1 MNKPETFLSSI
12 VRGDGVYIQAFI
24 FSVRNGY
31 IHSKSV
37 RLTNLT
43 DNTFVTYELEE
54 GDNITCLFK
63 FVQKLNP
70 SLDSNFKV
78 ELLTRVYS
86 YDSNSIVEYVDREN
100 FVTPAIWVNND
111 RAVYSLFLNASL
123 KIGSTSVEPTLKVI
137 LSGGH
142 YSAGMSLRV
151 CGSNSLSNIIS
162 YNSFDIKSDIEVQE
176 NIYLYEKLL
185 SLNLSGNWYFK
196 AFLTLSD
203 GTIISQ
209 SDTIIHTVNQGDLY
223 LAGISLEDVIKK
235 ESGEEYRLNQL
246 IDGKRVGITTFNE
259 DRTVQTGSYY
269 EFHENSGAWYYE
281 LINNLEANH
290 RLPTMAE
297 LFSYQALKE
306 SLQGIPNQ
314 PLYYYSSEYN
324 RETNQILGIDWV
336 SGAPRYLN
344 PGDAN
349 VGYLLLEDFVNKL
362 SEPKAL
368 EIPVIKRGAKLQA
381 SGFKV
386 TDLVTKQDAKT
397 LVNQIGDLSL
407 LEVTYAELTG
417 IIARGELVPYKRY
430 LITDYQTVHI
440 IPNAGVVNT
449 GEIEPLMV
457 TAFSASRL
465 NNIAYSSLYPNDT
478 IYYEVENN
486 QEIVPGCT
494 KGYIY
499 RRVDEKQ
506 NNDFPMDFRQVKF
519 RRWAIAQAA
528 WSNAG
533 PYAKGEIVKDSSSD
547 TLYISLEDSNTENPA
562 TSAKWGMLP
571 WLNGDYISP
580 FFDQWQVVGNQ
591 KGILDTSEDF
601 EDYSICAN
609 ISNYSNWTNNKIEQN
624 TTSIIDNC
632 NTVIFSQWFSNNK
645 IGHSFKNN
653 TLSGSMGNEIKNTFS
668 NNLISED
675 FERNTI
681 SDNFNN
687 NMIFAAFSRNK
698 IDSAFSANIA
708 MNEFAG
714 NKLDIDIYE
723 NLFGMGFAENIIGSH
738 FSYNTIGNG
747 FTNNDVKNQISFSDF
762 SQSSILYNDFYKEV
776 FKSQS
781 GGILVRYV
789 DDNNQQNLVHL
800 SQLSQ

>member
-63 FVQKLNP
+63 FVQKLEP

-78 ELLTRVYS
+78 ELVTRVYS
-86 YDSNSIVEYVDREN
+86 YDSNSILEYVDREN

-111 RAVYSLFLNASL
+111 RAVYSLFLNTSL

-137 LSGGH
+137 LSGGN

-246 IDGKRVGITTFNE
+246 IDGKCVGITTFNE

-269 EFHENSGAWYYE
+269 EFHENNGAWYYE
-281 LINNLEANH
+281 HINNLEANH

-306 SLQGIPNQ
+306 SLQGIPSH

-324 RETNQILGIDWV
+324 LETNSVLGISWV
-336 SGAPRYLN
+336 SGVPQSLN
-344 PGDAN
+344 PGDTNA
-349 VGYLLLEDFVNKL
+349 GYLLLEDFVNKL
-362 SEPKAL
+362 GEPKAL

-386 TDLVTKQDAKT
+386 TDLVTKQDAKI

-407 LEVTYAELTG
+407 LEVTYAELAG
-417 IIARGELVPYKRY
+417 IISRQELVPYKRY
-430 LITDYQTVHI
+430 LIKDYQTVHS
-440 IPNAGVVNT
+440 IPNTTDINT
-449 GEIEPLMV
+449 GDVEPLMV
-457 TAFSASRL
+457 TALSADRL
-465 NNIAYSSLYPNDT
+465 DAIAYSSLYPQDT

-486 QEIVPGCT
+486 QAIVPGCT

-499 RRVDEKQ
+499 RRIDEMQ
-506 NNDFPMDFRQVKF
+506 NNDFPMDFRNVKF
-519 RRWAIAQAA
+519 RRWEIAQPA
-528 WSNAG
+528 WNVSNV
-533 PYAKGEIVKDSSSD
+533 PYTKGVIVSNPASSA
-547 TLYISLEDSNTENPA
+547 LYISLVDGNDEDPTNVGSTTWE
-562 TSAKWGMLP
+562 MLP
-571 WLNGDYISP
+571 YENETYLSP
-580 FFDQWQVVGNQ
+580 FPNEWEIVDAQ
-591 KGILDTSEDF
+591 KGVLYSHANYF
-601 EDYSICAN
+601 QDYHIYADVA
-609 ISNYSNWTNNKIEQN
+609 NYSMWHNNKIEKSVS
-624 TTSIIDNC
+624 SIIENC
-632 NTVIFSQWFSNNK
+632 NTVVLNMFSDNRIGYAFSNNTIFDFLQNDVK
-645 IGHSFKNN
+645 DNFSGNLINSDFSMNNIDKEFKNN
-653 TLSGSMGNEIKNTFS
+653 LIFTAFTSNRIGRGFNCNIALNNFEY
-668 NNLISED
+668 NNLG
-675 FERNTI
+675 RN
-681 SDNFNN
+681 
-687 NMIFAAFSRNK
+687 
-698 IDSAFSANIA
+698 
-708 MNEFAG
+708 
-714 NKLDIDIYE
+714 IYE
-723 NLFGMGFAENIIGSH
+723 NFFGIDFNS
-738 FSYNTIGNG
+738 NTIGNH
-747 FTNNDVKNQISFSDF
+747 FEYNTVRNNFVNNDAKDLVTGVDF
-762 SQSSILYNDFYKEV
+762 TEIAIVYSDFYKEI
-776 FKSQS
+776 FKKQ
-781 GGILVRYV
+781 GDGFVIRYIDATNQLVITPIV
-789 DDNNQQNLVHL
+789 
-800 SQLSQ
+800 